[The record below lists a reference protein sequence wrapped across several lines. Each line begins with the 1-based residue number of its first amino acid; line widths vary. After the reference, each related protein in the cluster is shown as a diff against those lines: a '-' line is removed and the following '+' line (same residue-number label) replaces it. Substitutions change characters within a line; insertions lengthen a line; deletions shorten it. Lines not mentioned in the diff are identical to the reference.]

1 MKDLENFL
9 RCRAVEG
16 ILPWTVQREA
26 AETFAFTVRDVEGFA
41 LNLGLLPLRYQR
53 NQQTISTKQ
62 QLRLFQSNVAI
73 IGCGGLGGHVLEILV
88 RLGVGTLKVVDLDV
102 FEEHNLNRQILC
114 TFSNLGLPKVD
125 AAAVRGGQ
133 INPAVRILPVQK
145 ELDRSNGRDIL
156 QGMDVV
162 VDGLDNIPSR
172 RVLLDL
178 CQELSLPLVHG
189 SLKNERGIEQALGN
203 PPFTPAVVAALQAAE
218 VCKILLKEGT
228 LLRNHILFVNLLDM
242 EMVKNEI

>member
-1 MKDLENFL
+1 M
-9 RCRAVEG
+9 VEPDG
-16 ILPWTVQREA
+16 A
-26 AETFAFTVRDVEGFA
+26 YAG
-41 LNLGLLPLRYQR
+41 
-53 NQQTISTKQ
+53 S
-62 QLRLFQSNVAI
+62 
-73 IGCGGLGGHVLEILV
+73 GGHVQEILA
-88 RLGVGTLKVVDLDV
+88 RLGVGMLKVVVPDV

-228 LLRNHILFVNLLDM
+228 LLRNRILFVNLLDM